1 MTFLNVLRSERV
13 SATLLLTAAALGL
26 ILGNL
31 VVGPAFIELKHV
43 HLAVPFTG
51 LDLSIGHWISDGLLA
66 VFFFIVAV
74 ELRRELVIGE
84 LNSLAKAALPAVAAI
99 GGVVVPSLVF
109 LAFTWGGPTANG
121 WPIPTATDIA
131 FALGV
136 LAMFGRFIPTRVRVF
151 LLALAVLDD
160 LIAILIIAFFFTAEA
175 DLTWLGFAAITV
187 TLFGTTSRLLRPRS
201 PYLLARRAQWPIV
214 ALLCTL
220 AVLTWSFVYLSGVHA
235 TIAGVMLGLVMS
247 RRPAGR
253 AAHGL
258 EPWSNAVILPLFA
271 FSSALVLV
279 PQVAPRELDPAFWGI
294 LVGLPVG
301 KLVGITIVGGLATR
315 FVHRRTG
322 VRPLTWADIGMVGA
336 LGGIGFTVS
345 LLMNELA
352 FEEHPEIV
360 DQGTVAV
367 LLGSAAA
374 IVLSAVVVS
383 IRSRTYRRRGE
394 RAGVGGAFSH

>member
-1 MTFLNVLRSERV
+1 MNFLRSERV
-13 SATLLLTAAALGL
+13 SASLLLAAAVLGL
-26 ILGNL
+26 VIANSPIGHDL
-31 VVGPAFIELKHV
+31 VEFKHA
-43 HLAVPFTG
+43 HLAIPFTG
-51 LDLSIGHWISDGLLA
+51 LDLSLGHWVSDGLLA

-84 LNSLAKAALPAVAAI
+84 LNSFSKAALPAIAAL
-99 GGVVVPSLVF
+99 GGVVAPALVF
-109 LAFTWGGPTANG
+109 LAFAGAGPTADG

-160 LIAILIIAFFFTAEA
+160 LIAILIIAFFFTSDA
-175 DLTWLGFAAITV
+175 DLAWLGFAAITV
-187 TLFGTTSRLLRPRS
+187 TLFGMMSRLLSPRS
-201 PYLLARRAQWPIV
+201 PYVLARRAQWPVMV
-214 ALLCTL
+214 ALWTF

-253 AAHGL
+253 AVHSL
-258 EPWSNAVILPLFA
+258 EPASNAVILPLFA
-271 FSSALVLV
+271 FSAALVAIPAV
-279 PQVAPRELDPAFWGI
+279 RPSELDPAFWGI

-301 KLVGITIVGGLATR
+301 KIVGITLIGGIATL

-322 VRPLTWADIGMVGA
+322 IKPLTWSDVAMVGA

-352 FEEHPEIV
+352 FREYPDV
-360 DQGTVAV
+360 ADQGVVAV
-367 LLGSAAA
+367 LIGSGIA
-374 IVLSAVVVS
+374 IAISAVFVS
-383 IRSRTYRRRGE
+383 LKSRAYRRSGAAE
-394 RAGVGGAFSH
+394 GVGGPLAH